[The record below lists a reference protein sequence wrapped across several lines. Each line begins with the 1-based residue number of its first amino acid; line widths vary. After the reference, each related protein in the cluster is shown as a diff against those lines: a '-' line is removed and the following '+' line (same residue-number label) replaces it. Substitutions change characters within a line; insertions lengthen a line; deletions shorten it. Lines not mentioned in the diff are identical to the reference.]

1 MRGQRVRSGPRRTRR
16 VSWRTSG
23 CRRTGRSPWNDRPPG
38 SSRRDPGDMPW
49 NSRRSLQEP
58 RRASP
63 TPHLFLFLL
72 LFLGFR
78 WTHEPL
84 REDPFED
91 DLHVHRIVLKEGRG
105 GDDRQIVVVVQEAFR
120 ERLEAQVTLLD
131 RRIPQLVTVRMLDAA
146 EMRVDVTAIGDL
158 LDPREDVVEVLRALE
173 QPEAAGVH
181 MREVQNR
188 EDALRVLHERQDLVQ
203 AADDLCASARF
214 DPEAGVDLRLLVRVP
229 DGPEGLGDPIQGLLL
244 L

>member
-1 MRGQRVRSGPRRTRR
+1 
-16 VSWRTSG
+16 
-23 CRRTGRSPWNDRPPG
+23 
-38 SSRRDPGDMPW
+38 MPW

-78 WTHEPL
+78 RTHEPL

-120 ERLEAQVTLLD
+120 ERLEAQGTLLD
-131 RRIPQLVTVRMLDAA
+131 RSEERRVGKECRSRGSPDRLKKNRI
-146 EMRVDVTAIGDL
+146 
-158 LDPREDVVEVLRALE
+158 
-173 QPEAAGVH
+173 
-181 MREVQNR
+181 
-188 EDALRVLHERQDLVQ
+188 
-203 AADDLCASARF
+203 
-214 DPEAGVDLRLLVRVP
+214 
-229 DGPEGLGDPIQGLLL
+229 
-244 L
+244 